1 MEKSQKTIRKLL
13 VFAAVI
19 VLCGGVPHFLFG
31 RGSFH
36 ARYGYRS
43 PYALETVFPSAIGDF
58 HLVNRWQTALQGQVV
73 EQVAIYQDVA
83 SKETAQFAIYLNAG
97 AHNAAACYLAR
108 GMQMQSRRVEQ
119 LQTADSIAG
128 FEIVSIVDQSVAGTD
143 GASLLMATTE
153 CGGEKCT
160 SRPLDIKAGPQLT
173 WLKSNYVERDVTAND
188 VPVPLSI
195 TFESSGNS
203 GNGQGQDQAKQ
214 HFRKLLS
221 NFNLKPLRELSA
233 GK

>member
-36 ARYGYRS
+36 SGHGYRS

-58 HLVNRWQTALQGQVV
+58 HLVNRWQTALQEQVV

-97 AHNAAACYLAR
+97 AHNGAACYLAR
-108 GMQMQSRRVEQ
+108 GMQLQSRRVEQ
-119 LQTADSIAG
+119 LQTADSIAS
-128 FEIVSIVDQSVAGTD
+128 FEIVSIVDQSVAGTN
-143 GASLLMATTE
+143 GSSLLMATTE
-153 CGGEKCT
+153 CSGEQCK
-160 SRPLDIKAGPQLT
+160 SRPLDFKAGPQLT
-173 WLKSNYVERDVTAND
+173 WLKSNDVQENVVANE
-188 VPVPLSI
+188 VPIPLSI

-203 GNGQGQDQAKQ
+203 GNGQGQEQAEQ

-221 NFNLKPLRELSA
+221 NFNLKPLRDLSA